1 MWTENNNQ
9 FYPLPSGV
17 KTRNNL
23 PPGVYDL
30 LLDKQ
35 ENLYLQKSEENF
47 KLPPKF
53 YGKSNSYK
61 NKILRK
67 YRSRKELNTGI
78 LASGSKGSG
87 KSLLLKQ
94 VSSDIVE
101 NGGVVINIGIS
112 VSGQELSSCILQN
125 LDKNQD
131 CMVNFDEFEKVFSS
145 EEQEKILT
153 VLDGGLVYGIL
164 FFLTVNKLHKVDDNL
179 INRPGR
185 IFYHIRYDGL
195 DKPFIEEYCADNLN
209 GQKYLDKIT
218 NLASLIDSFNFDML
232 QAIVS
237 EINESPDDSFED
249 IVEILNISVS
259 KYKDHQDY
267 EYKII
272 KKGEENISKKYEVE
286 KARNPLTS
294 DDWVCFSPTKEFSE
308 LDCVEFNVNRMS
320 FKMAIPDGYMMTYD
334 DYTILVTKIK
344 KETDLSFFL
353 TC

>member
-17 KTRNNL
+17 KTRTNL

-35 ENLYLQKSEENF
+35 DNFYLQKSEETF
-47 KLPPKF
+47 KLPSKF
-53 YGKSNSYK
+53 YGKANSYK
-61 NKILRK
+61 NKILKK
-67 YRSRKELNTGI
+67 YRSRKESNTGI

-94 VSSDIVE
+94 VSDNIVS
-101 NGGVVINIGIS
+101 NGGVVINVGIS
-112 VSGQELSSCILQN
+112 ISGQELSSTVLQK
-125 LDKNQD
+125 LDKNQE

-195 DKPFIEEYCADNLN
+195 DKPFIEEYCADKLD
-209 GQKYLDKIT
+209 GQKYLDKIIS
-218 NLASLIDSFNFDML
+218 LADLIDSFNFDML
-232 QAIVS
+232 QAIVT
-237 EINESPDDSFED
+237 EINENPEDSFED

-259 KYKDHQDY
+259 KYKDYQEY
-267 EYKII
+267 MYKII
-272 KKGEENISKKYEVE
+272 KNGEEDISGKYESY
-286 KARNPLTS
+286 KGRNPLTS
-294 DDWVCFSPTKEFSE
+294 EDWISLSPKEDSSDLEDVDFYT
-308 LDCVEFNVNRMS
+308 NRLEYKS
-320 FKMAIPDGYMMTYD
+320 AIPDGYLMTYEN
-334 DYTILVTKIK
+334 YTILVTKIK
-344 KETDLSFFL
+344 KETDLNRFL
-353 TC
+353 TF

>member
-17 KTRNNL
+17 KTRTNL

-35 ENLYLQKSEENF
+35 ENLYLQKSEEPF
-47 KLPPKF
+47 KLPSKF
-53 YGKSNSYK
+53 YGRANSYK
-61 NKILRK
+61 TKILRK
-67 YRSRKELNTGI
+67 YRSRKETNTGV

-94 VSSDIVE
+94 VSDDIVN
-101 NGGVVINIGIS
+101 NGGVIINIGIS
-112 VSGQELSSCILQN
+112 ISGQELSSTVLQK
-125 LDKNQD
+125 LDKNQE
-131 CMVNFDEFEKVFSS
+131 CMVNFDEFEKVFSA

-164 FFLTVNKLHKVDDNL
+164 FFLTVNKIHKVDDNL

-195 DKPFIEEYCADNLN
+195 DKPFIEEYCSDKLD
-209 GQKYLDKIT
+209 GGKYLDKIIS
-218 NLASLIDSFNFDML
+218 LAGLIDSFNFDML
-232 QAIVS
+232 QAIVT
-237 EINESPDDSFED
+237 EINENPDDSFED
-249 IVEILNISVS
+249 ITEILNISVS
-259 KYKDHQDY
+259 KFKDHQEY

-272 KKGEENISKKYEVE
+272 KKGEENISTQYETG
-286 KARNPLTS
+286 KGRNPLTGEDWIS
-294 DDWVCFSPTKEFSE
+294 VSPIKDDPDLEDVDFYTNRLEFKSA
-308 LDCVEFNVNRMS
+308 V
-320 FKMAIPDGYMMTYD
+320 PDGYIMTYE
-334 DYTILVTKIK
+334 DYTILVSKIK

-353 TC
+353 SF